1 MVEFYV
7 LLTVTVSLIVLKLF
21 HWMYQWRNPKTNGK
35 LPPGSMGFPIIGE
48 TFEFMKP
55 HDALQFP
62 TFIKEKIIRHGPVFR
77 TSLFGNKV
85 IISSDTELNIEIAK
99 TIHVAGIT
107 KSIARLFGD
116 NNLFLQSKESHKH
129 VRNLSVQLL
138 GSQSLKLRV
147 TEDIDLLARV
157 HIEEGARNGYL
168 DVKETTSKILIE
180 CLAKKVMGEMEP
192 EAAKELALCWRY
204 FPSGWFKFG
213 FNLPGTGLYK
223 MLKARNRMLSLL
235 KKMVLNKRASGEEL
249 GEFFKIIFAEK
260 EKMSIENAIEYIYT
274 FFLVANET
282 TPRILAATVK
292 LISENPEV
300 MKELRREHLGIA
312 GDRTGKDASL
322 RWEDYKAMTF
332 TKMVINESLRITTTV
347 PTVLRVP
354 DHDIQVGDY
363 TIPAGWTFM
372 GYPSVHFNPEKYED
386 PFVFNPWR
394 WKGKELGATVSKTY
408 IPFGTG
414 SRLCVGA
421 DFAKLLMTMFIHH
434 LCKYR
439 WSNYQSSAVTLF
451 L

>member
-1 MVEFYV
+1 MHFKPIGNLPTWE
-7 LLTVTVSLIVLKLF
+7 LTRKLSMDLFASSALFLGKHAIPCMDVSMEKSKNKWETTSRVT
-21 HWMYQWRNPKTNGK
+21 
-35 LPPGSMGFPIIGE
+35 GSMGFPIIGE

-62 TFIKEKIIRHGPVFR
+62 AFIKEKIIRHGPLFR

-85 IISSDTELNIEIAK
+85 IISTDTELNIEIAK
-99 TIHVAGIT
+99 TIRVAGIT

-129 VRNLSVQLL
+129 VRNLSLQML
-138 GSQSLKLRV
+138 GLQSLKLRIK
-147 TEDIDLLARV
+147 EDIDLLARV
-157 HIEEGARNGYL
+157 HIEEGARKGYL
-168 DVKETTSKILIE
+168 DVKETTS
-180 CLAKKVMGEMEP
+180 KKVMGEMEP
-192 EAAKELALCWRY
+192 EAAKELALCWRH

-223 MLKARNRMLSLL
+223 MLKARKRMMSLL
-235 KKMVLNKRASGEEL
+235 KKMILNKRASGEEF

-300 MKELRREHLGIA
+300 MNELRREHLGIA
-312 GDRTGKDASL
+312 GDTTGKDASL
-322 RWEDYKAMTF
+322 TWEDYKAMTF
-332 TKMVINESLRITTTV
+332 TKMIINESLRITTTV

-354 DHDIQVGDY
+354 DHDIQAGDY

-372 GYPSVHFNPEKYED
+372 GYPSVHFNPEKYE
-386 PFVFNPWR
+386 R
-394 WKGKELGATVSKTY
+394 ILLYLTYGA
-408 IPFGTG
+408 G
-414 SRLCVGA
+414 R
-421 DFAKLLMTMFIHH
+421 
-434 LCKYR
+434 
-439 WSNYQSSAVTLF
+439 
-451 L
+451 